1 MHASYVFVKKY
12 LVLLKYNTRGDRGS
26 EFQEK
31 MSGLM
36 EQARRHLLA
45 LLDVLASSKIC
56 NMSRQS
62 SFNIF

>member
-1 MHASYVFVKKY
+1 MRVSYVFVKKY
-12 LVLLKYNTRGDRGS
+12 LMLWKYNARADRGS

-45 LLDVLASSKIC
+45 LLDVSASSKIC
-56 NMSRQS
+56 NMSR
-62 SFNIF
+62 

>member
-1 MHASYVFVKKY
+1 M
-12 LVLLKYNTRGDRGS
+12 LWKYNARADRGN

-45 LLDVLASSKIC
+45 LLDVSASSKIC
-56 NMSRQS
+56 NMSR
-62 SFNIF
+62 